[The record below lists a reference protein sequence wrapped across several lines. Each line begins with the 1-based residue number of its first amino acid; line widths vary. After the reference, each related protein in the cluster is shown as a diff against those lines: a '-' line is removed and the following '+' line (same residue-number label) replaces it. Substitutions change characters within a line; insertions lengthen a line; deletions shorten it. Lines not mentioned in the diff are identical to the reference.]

1 MSPGGNLSKGLG
13 GRVGLSRLRGVQV
26 EGLELRGALLPDGQ
40 QGAAGTARPVRKAAL
55 KLKSF
60 AGM

>member
-1 MSPGGNLSKGLG
+1 MSPGGDLRRVLV
-13 GRVGLSRLRGVQV
+13 GRVGLSCLQGCKV
-26 EGLELRGALLPDGQ
+26 EGLGLREALFPDGQ

-60 AGM
+60 AGT